1 MSPVAAACASGAS
14 GEGDAEVVAGGAV
27 VVGGT
32 AAVVGAVVDTGCF
45 APPQPARNK
54 AARTSGNAYL
64 TMAPS
69 LPPCAE
75 VRLNDRNPVRPRSA
89 CPCELTFVHACRS
102 VCCMST

>member
-32 AAVVGAVVDTGCF
+32 AAVVGAVVETDCF
-45 APPQPARNK
+45 AAPPQAARNK
-54 AARTSGNAYL
+54 ATRTSGNAYL

-89 CPCELTFVHACRS
+89 CRCELTFVPRAS
-102 VCCMST
+102 